1 MREAFGAEFDVP
13 DGYLNTASIGIP
25 PAAVAHAVADS
36 VRRWGSGLDRPG
48 DFEPAVAAARAAF
61 ARLIGTTADRVA
73 IGTTASQLIGL
84 VAASLPD
91 GARVLVAEGDFTSVL
106 FPFAAQQDRGVQ
118 VTAVPLEEITAH
130 AADHDVVAVSVVQSS
145 DGRIVDLDALRE
157 IAETASTRVLLDA
170 TQAVGWLPLQ
180 LDWADWVVSAAY
192 KWLMSPR
199 GTAWLAIHPDAPE
212 VRPSSANWYATED
225 PWTST
230 YGLPLRLA
238 GDARAL
244 DLSPTWFSQIGAA
257 VALDWLAGLDMAA
270 VAAHCTG
277 LADEFL
283 AALGLPPAGSPIVSV
298 QVPDAVAKLTAAGVT
313 CAVRAGRARLA
324 FHLYN
329 TRADVELAA
338 RALGG
343 TSWVS
348 VS

>member
-25 PAAVAHAVADS
+25 PAAAARAVAES

-48 DFEPAVAAARAAF
+48 DFEPAVATARAAF
-61 ARLIGTTADRVA
+61 AQLIGTTADRVA
-73 IGTTASQLIGL
+73 IGTTASQLVGL

-106 FPFAAQQDRGVQ
+106 FPFAAQRDRGVQ
-118 VTAVPLEEITAH
+118 VTAVDLAEIADH
-130 AADHDVVAVSVVQSS
+130 AADHDVVAVSVAQSS
-145 DGRIVDLDALRE
+145 DGRVVDLAALRE
-157 IAETASTRVLLDA
+157 VAATTSTRVLLDA

-192 KWLMSPR
+192 KWLLSPR
-199 GTAWLAIHPDAPE
+199 GAAWLAIHPDAPE
-212 VRPSSANWYATED
+212 IRPSSANWYAGED
-225 PWTST
+225 PWETT

-244 DLSPTWFSQIGAA
+244 DLSPTWFAHVGAA
-257 VALDWLAGLDMAA
+257 AALDWLTGLDMAE

-283 AALGLPPAGSPIVSV
+283 TRLDLPPAGSAIVSV
-298 QVPDAVAKLTAAGVT
+298 QVPDAMAKLTAAGVS

-329 TRADVELAA
+329 TRADVEMAV
-338 RALGG
+338 RALVG
-343 TSWVS
+343 TSGVS